1 MKFAFIHAHRRQFPV
16 RRMCPVLEV
25 SPSGYYAWRKR
36 PPSQREQ
43 DKPQL
48 LEKIRTIHAAS
59 RKTELVH
66 RERFAYIEGFYHRER
81 LHSSL
86 D

>member
-16 RRMCPVLEV
+16 RRMCQVLEV

-43 DKPQL
+43 DNQQL
-48 LEKIRTIHAAS
+48 LEKIRTIHEQS
-59 RKTELVH
+59 HKTYGSCGACPTVQ
-66 RERFAYIEGFYHRER
+66 AGGGAVATW
-81 LHSSL
+81 SA
-86 D
+86 